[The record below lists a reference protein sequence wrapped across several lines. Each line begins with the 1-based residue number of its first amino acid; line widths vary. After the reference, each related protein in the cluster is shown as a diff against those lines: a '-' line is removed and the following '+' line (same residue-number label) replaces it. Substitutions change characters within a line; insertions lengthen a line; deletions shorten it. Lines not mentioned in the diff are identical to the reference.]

1 MVAEGHRA
9 STQDVCVARLAQK
22 FKRHCSPPLRRCTI
36 NHAIPVS
43 GAPYAHTPQQ
53 PLQSRIEEIGQAL
66 LRNTLLTAPDGLRR
80 MQQGSVT
87 GGAGGGYM
95 AIRQADPRQQS

>member
-1 MVAEGHRA
+1 ML
-9 STQDVCVARLAQK
+9 SFT
-22 FKRHCSPPLRRCTI
+22 
-36 NHAIPVS
+36 
-43 GAPYAHTPQQ
+43 QQ

-80 MQQGSVT
+80 MQQGGVT